1 MRAKKLNTKVRQ
13 DQIVRAALGV
23 VAAVGLKRLSLSR
36 IAKFVGIV
44 PSAIYR
50 HFKGKDEVLDAALT
64 LIRSGLM
71 DNVKAVCRE
80 TPEAL
85 ERLRRLL
92 LRQARMIGANAA
104 IPLVVFSD
112 DVYAGHPARKTR
124 WRDIIQG
131 YLAEVEKLI
140 RQGQRQGRIRRGIE
154 PATASLMFL
163 GLIQPAVI
171 LRHVRGG
178 NLDLPAHAEKAWAIF
193 SEAIRV

>member
-1 MRAKKLNTKVRQ
+1 MRAKKLSTEVRQ

-23 VAAVGLKRLSLSR
+23 VAAVGLRRLSLSR

-50 HFKGKDEVLDAALT
+50 HFKGKEEVLDAALT

-71 DNVKAVCRE
+71 DNVKAVRRE

-112 DVYAGHPARKTR
+112 DVYAGRPARKTR
-124 WRDIIQG
+124 LRDIIQG

-178 NLDLPAHAEKAWAIF
+178 NLDLSAHAEKAWAIF